1 VSETV
6 SSADESV
13 QLYKLLRWGLMVE
26 IPIVAI
32 TSVSAVLAS
41 SAALVALAAQSG
53 IALVINAFAVYAMRQ
68 VLKHN
73 VYSHPYGAGKLENFS
88 AFLCGVLYI
97 PSGLYVL
104 FDSVERLIH
113 APEVGY
119 ITGLI
124 PVAITFSTGAV
135 FFVLATK
142 LMRRTKDPSPLLIA
156 YKADYFIGMMT
167 DGGVLVAF
175 VVGTLLVGTSLGAVG
190 DRIDPAVALVMACYM
205 IWIGVELV
213 RNNFRA
219 LMDLPLPEEH
229 QLTITRVLAGH
240 FSDYDRVGTLYTRS
254 SGNRRFVEIE
264 LGFDGDRTVE
274 HVHVLSRHMERDLAE
289 QVPGLRFRI
298 VPVWGSEE
306 PAAPGEG
313 ADEAAA
319 EAAVEAAVEV
329 GAEAGA
335 EAVEPAFQAGAEA
348 PAGARPR

>member
-1 VSETV
+1 VGGQAPV
-6 SSADESV
+6 ADESV

-26 IPIVAI
+26 IPIVVI
-32 TSVSAVLAS
+32 TAVSAVLAG
-41 SAALVALAAQSG
+41 SAALVALAAQSA
-53 IALVINAFAVYAMRQ
+53 IALIINAFAVYAMRQ

-104 FDSVERLIH
+104 IDSIERLIH

-135 FFVLATK
+135 FFTLSRR

-167 DGGVLVAF
+167 DGGVLIAF

-190 DRIDPAVALVMACYM
+190 DRIDPAVALVMAAYM
-205 IWIGVELV
+205 VWVGVDLV

-229 QLTITRVLAGH
+229 QLHITRVLATH
-240 FSDYDRVGTLYTRS
+240 YADYDSVGTLYTRT
-254 SGNRRFVEIE
+254 SGNRRFVEVE
-264 LGFDGDRTVE
+264 LGFDGERSVE
-274 HVHVLSRHMERDLAE
+274 HVHRLSRHMERDLAE

-298 VPVWGSEE
+298 VPVWGVDE
-306 PAAPGEG
+306 PAAPGEA

-319 EAAVEAAVEV
+319 EAAAEV
-329 GAEAGA
+329 
-335 EAVEPAFQAGAEA
+335 
-348 PAGARPR
+348 

>member
-1 VSETV
+1 VSV
-6 SSADESV
+6 ADESAR
-13 QLYKLLRWGLMVE
+13 LYKLLRWGLIVE
-26 IPIVAI
+26 IPVVAI

-68 VLKHN
+68 VLRHN

-135 FFVLATK
+135 FFTLSRR
-142 LMRRTKDPSPLLIA
+142 LMRRTADPSPLLIA

-167 DGGVLVAF
+167 DGGVLIAF
-175 VVGTLLVGTSLGAVG
+175 VVGTLLAGSSLLAVG
-190 DRIDPAVALVMACYM
+190 DRIDPAVAFVMACYM
-205 IWIGVELV
+205 VWVGVDLV
-213 RNNFRA
+213 RHNFRA

-229 QLTITRVLAGH
+229 QLSITRVLADH
-240 FSDYDRVGTLYTRS
+240 YADYDSVGTLYTRT
-254 SGNRRFVEIE
+254 SGNRRFVEVE
-264 LGFDGDRTVE
+264 LGFDGERSVE
-274 HVHVLSRHMERDLAE
+274 HVHLLSRHMERDLAE

-298 VPVWGSEE
+298 VPVWGAEE
-306 PAAPGEG
+306 PAAPGEP

-319 EAAVEAAVEV
+319 EAAT
-329 GAEAGA
+329 
-335 EAVEPAFQAGAEA
+335 EPAHGA
-348 PAGARPR
+348 

>member
-1 VSETV
+1 MSERDRMV
-6 SSADESV
+6 DDSV
-13 QLYKLLRWGLMVE
+13 RLYRLLRWGLVVE

-32 TSVSAVLAS
+32 TATSAVLLS

-88 AFLCGVLYI
+88 AFLCGVLYV

-104 FDSVERLIH
+104 FESIERLIH

-119 ITGLI
+119 ILGLI
-124 PVAITFSTGAV
+124 PVSLTFTTGVV
-135 FFVLATK
+135 FFTLSRR
-142 LMRRTKDPSPLLIA
+142 LMRRTTDPSPLLVA

-175 VVGTLLVGTSLGAVG
+175 IAGTALAGSSLGTVG
-190 DRIDPAVALVMACYM
+190 NRIDPAVALVMACYM
-205 IWIGVELV
+205 LWVGVDLV

-229 QLTITRVLAGH
+229 QLTITRVLAAH
-240 FSDYDRVGTLYTRS
+240 YEHYDSVGTLYTRA
-254 SGNRRFVEIE
+254 SGNRRFVEVE
-264 LGFDGDRTVE
+264 LGFDGERSVE
-274 HVHVLSRHMERDLAE
+274 HVHTLSRHMERDLAE

-298 VPVWGSEE
+298 VPVWGAEE
-306 PAAPGEG
+306 PAVAAAPGEI

-319 EAAVEAAVEV
+319 EAASDGAAATTAPEHPRP
-329 GAEAGA
+329 
-335 EAVEPAFQAGAEA
+335 PA
-348 PAGARPR
+348 

>member
-1 VSETV
+1 VSERGSV
-6 SSADESV
+6 GDESV
-13 QLYKLLRWGLMVE
+13 QLYRLLRWGLAVE
-26 IPIVAI
+26 IPIVII

-41 SAALVALAAQSG
+41 SAALIALAAQSA

-124 PVAITFSTGAV
+124 PVAITFSSGAV
-135 FFVLATK
+135 FFTLSARLK
-142 LMRRTKDPSPLLIA
+142 RRTKEPSPLLIA

-167 DGGVLVAF
+167 DGGVLIAF
-175 VVGTLLVGTSLGAVG
+175 AIGTVLVGTSLGAVG
-190 DRIDPAVALVMACYM
+190 DRIDPAVALIMACYM
-205 IWIGVELV
+205 VWVGVDLV

-229 QLTITRVLAGH
+229 QLTITRVLATH

-254 SGNRRFVEIE
+254 SGNKRFVEVE

-274 HVHVLSRHMERDLAE
+274 HVHMLSRHMERDLAE

-306 PAAPGEG
+306 AAAPGEP

-319 EAAVEAAVEV
+319 EAATETAVEIAGDALADVAAVS
-329 GAEAGA
+329 
-335 EAVEPAFQAGAEA
+335 
-348 PAGARPR
+348 GAREAQLG